1 GSPCFCVPVSSDVSP
16 STSIPP
22 LVEGQVRCFLRAT
35 MGRVVWAAGR
45 PPPVTLVRLRW
56 WGEAAGGTL
65 FRPRDGALAPHR
77 DVKDTARFPVRCGP
91 KQFTSYLTDMGLLVL
106 DVLTKPDHLPIARV
120 QIAGI
125 ARLSLSHSINGFFT
139 LVSPTSEKLGKL
151 QVTLALEPL
160 TETYD
165 GSSSVPTTDMSTEVP
180 ESVPGLRPPA
190 LSLCAPSS
198 AGRESVG
205 NSSSSTPRFL
215 SSFSFWLICFVHFT
229 KIIKKGKDHLY
240 FQGRGNVPFTRK
252 AAGRPDDQQNI
263 LPAPT
268 AAVVGPSTP
277 GPDASLDLLSVLLE
291 RGSKLS
297 NAMVISAL
305 RSDIGS
311 DMALKDTPFPL
322 PRDNA
327 GAALLSPPMP
337 SSGRLLQDILRSD
350 LQSSSQD
357 PGLTGSEC
365 MAHMHSS
372 AVDLLLGSVSGSVLP
387 VWDGESSPP
396 GLFSAC
402 SSLLLDS
409 DFSDPQYDQS
419 LLENLFYRAPSDSCL
434 SPTEDESHC
443 KHSSDKKNRSVHLHQ
458 QSWSL
463 ILGDERPV
471 ENSGQCAGPEDSFP
485 ELSVDRVAL
494 LGRIRLARVSIL
506 QLALPTNTTGT
517 PRMLS
522 KRGRPPLPLTTK
534 KCSYF
539 VEYFFPLPSSDKNEP
554 GSSVPADVTR
564 VVSSKVVEG
573 ALNFRQRSVFP
584 VHFDGPTI
592 KRWWDT
598 NLPFK
603 IYCRQSFQKK
613 PVPIGMAEFPLRC
626 VLQSDEL
633 TITTVLPVHTLED
646 SPSKQDTGP
655 LKVSFELV
663 EDKKGFSSKSR
674 LRKVAGGA
682 GASPRRTLSQE
693 ADVSAGPWDGEHTG
707 GFLSLREEE
716 YRTDSSRRATP
727 PNHTIQM
734 SRSRSASPRSG
745 APDPR
750 PTQEEQSD
758 VLLHVLLMVPDGKD
772 FVCSP
777 MQPNVYLNCKLFGSE
792 ECTRSMVSWGQ
803 TQPTFSLV
811 QVAPLT
817 LTSKLLERMRNNV
830 MVIEVWL
837 RTSRSDEDK
846 LLGLVKLPLHQFYMS
861 FRDPKVS
868 QLLLQAEYPVVAVDG
883 YVPVVDIFTGDARG
897 SLRVCLAMGHAQQVV
912 ALQRGRD
919 EEMGSGA
926 QPPRPTH
933 LLDQS
938 PAADRKVRP
947 AGVCKTAVAPTAGEV
962 VADVLMEHVFVVRV
976 EKVKGLTPLQST
988 VWGEADCYTQYSFP
1002 TQEVEAMEHINPH
1015 TVESTLDLKPY
1026 RTATTLCVPDPVFGH
1041 CETHVLLAS
1050 PGVPVQR
1057 LLLSSLASQG
1067 LANGG
1072 GIQFEVWCRYYYPN
1086 VREQL
1091 AARGTLPMAK
1101 LCAMVTL
1108 QGRSQATGTFQGQSP
1123 AEAQLFSL
1131 PLIPRTDRPSKI
1143 QPQPS
1148 AGLLEVSVQ
1157 YRSRPVRMSGVRSGV
1172 SPCVVYL
1179 LVGLHRAMG
1188 LQAAARWVTGPA
1200 PFTPRH
1206 APDTPQPSPVTNT
1219 SPNGKTE
1226 VLLYVT
1232 VLSLMT
1238 FWGGYFRVYVPQF
1251 RRLALILFPSV
1262 PSALGLPYFSEVGVN
1277 ALVSVQLSFLLAQES
1292 QSTRVVARTF
1302 CPEFE
1307 YHAEFCCPLLIQ
1319 REGGESVSLAEL
1331 LQEATAVF
1339 TVYHRDTRKGVP
1351 WRSRDGVLGLARVGL
1366 ADLLHKRTG
1375 EQGRDE
1381 GVHLGP
1387 LNSSQ
1392 QHFPSPGV
1400 SGWFA
1405 LSPPPGLGA
1414 GCSLTPV
1421 GGLELSINFAQ
1432 CADRERLLR
1441 SAQLLG
1447 WEVPKPGEEEEDE
1460 GDGDASSER
1469 HRLLVLSVSVP
1480 RAWVPVH
1487 CLLLPGHSEVQRSTY
1502 CYYRYK
1508 LYEQEACCSAL
1519 RRPALEQGRATLA
1532 FPVAHILE
1540 LRETQPLR
1548 WYLREERLEVQLW
1561 VSFGKQK
1568 RVRPHDSDRLVG
1580 SAFINLSALAAVKD
1594 KQTISGVYPLF
1605 KRSAADMGG
1614 AALRVHIAATTD
1626 SAPYTALPTS
1636 QEEVEH
1642 LSNSGEEEE
1651 DREPSSG
1658 MSRQSRTSSSVQ
1670 GRPDRRSAVVQASHD
1685 TELPDD
1691 KSFTATVSVE
1701 RAMHLSLRGCPLAE
1715 RGDVLPS
1722 CRVSYATADAPGVVT
1737 TAVVRDSGCPVW
1749 DHQQDCRSDPSLR
1762 SGLYRSH
1769 AWVAA
1774 NCSLFFVCCRLSK
1787 ELLVDPQQLLVFKVW
1802 HRGDV
1807 ERVIGFASVDLS
1819 PLLSGF
1825 QSVCGWYNITDFSG
1839 QCQGQLKV
1847 AVSPLVGVQQ
1857 LRPQRQAAC
1866 EISAP
1871 DASTLFSA
1879 LPLCYQTTGMYRSFP
1894 SHKISSSSEHLR
1906 LLSARSAVTDHRDEH
1921 VDSVHCFHPAVQ
1933 GAGSSSLAPSAGD
1946 TQHSTSALISALRKN
1961 LTELD
1966 DIQRY
1971 FSRKLS
1977 TPEFSGEAEQGRQPG
1992 QEKHGGPAYCPQT
2005 LEGDAQSVMKGVRE
2019 HQSEAASSNTVRDQT
2034 PPAGQTEVCLFSA
2047 EGHLTPVESESSKTE
2062 TCSQKDLETRLENI
2076 STLISPDPEE
2086 SSLSSIPEDLHEDQC
2101 STGGGDGENEEE
2113 QDEEFEEMLIEP
2125 RPLNEVTSVTDRTS
2139 PWTSVLSDPD
2149 LGSLESVE
2157 VVGQHGCGSSLPQ
2170 EKQRDTAMA
2179 MSPAPSQ
2186 PLTSELTDADLSD
2199 GFGSVAECACVSPGK
2214 GHSDEEEKV
2223 TVGLREEH
2231 SDEEETISVSLREEH
2246 SDEEEKVTVGLREE
2260 HSDEE
2265 EMLSVGL
2272 REEHSDEEE
2281 MLSVGLREEH
2291 SDEEEKVTVGLREEH
2306 SDEEEK
2312 VTVGLRED
2320 STQGIQQTLYHT
2332 QQDSTSGSEDESQLP
2347 PSTGPS
2353 TTACAVDRYETHTKL
2368 CDAVEIPN
2376 FFLPSHHLE
2385 ASMRAL
2391 RLAPVFPSVSSGPG
2405 TVKSE
2410 GTYRRAFH
2418 PKTRIPPSSANGE
2431 ETKRIAKI
2439 FATNFTEQS

>member
-1 GSPCFCVPVSSDVSP
+1 MKNKRAKSTKFGSNRKKVSSDVSP

-165 GSSSVPTTDMSTEVP
+165 GSSSMPTTDMSTEVP

-205 NSSSSTPRFL
+205 NSSSSTPR
-215 SSFSFWLICFVHFT
+215 
-229 KIIKKGKDHLY
+229 GKDHLY

-327 GAALLSPPMP
+327 GAAPLSPPMP

-443 KHSSDKKNRSVHLHQ
+443 KHSSDKKNR
-458 QSWSL
+458 
-463 ILGDERPV
+463 PV
-471 ENSGQCAGPEDSFP
+471 ENSGQCARPEDSFP

-554 GSSVPADVTR
+554 GSSVPAEVTR

-682 GASPRRTLSQE
+682 GASPRRMLSQE

-938 PAADRKVRP
+938 PAADRK
-947 AGVCKTAVAPTAGEV
+947 APTAGEV

-1148 AGLLEVSVQ
+1148 GLLEVSVQ

-1172 SPCVVYL
+1172 SPRVVYL

-1188 LQAAARWVTGPA
+1188 LQAAAR
-1200 PFTPRH
+1200 
-1206 APDTPQPSPVTNT
+1206 
-1219 SPNGKTE
+1219 
-1226 VLLYVT
+1226 
-1232 VLSLMT
+1232 
-1238 FWGGYFRVYVPQF
+1238 
-1251 RRLALILFPSV
+1251 
-1262 PSALGLPYFSEVGVN
+1262 ALGLPYFSEVGVN
-1277 ALVSVQLSFLLAQES
+1277 ALVSVQLSFLPAQES

-1339 TVYHRDTRKGVP
+1339 TVYHRDTHKGVP

-1375 EQGRDE
+1375 
-1381 GVHLGP
+1381 
-1387 LNSSQ
+1387 
-1392 QHFPSPGV
+1392 V

-1405 LSPPPGLGA
+1405 LSLPPGLGA

-1460 GDGDASSER
+1460 EDGDASSER

-1487 CLLLPGHSEVQRSTY
+1487 CLLLPGHSELQRSTY

-1658 MSRQSRTSSSVQ
+1658 MSRQSHTSSSVQ

-1722 CRVSYATADAPGVVT
+1722 CCVSYATADAPGVVT

-1749 DHQQDCRSDPSLR
+1749 DHQQD
-1762 SGLYRSH
+1762 
-1769 AWVAA
+1769 
-1774 NCSLFFVCCRLSK
+1774 CRLSK

-1921 VDSVHCFHPAVQ
+1921 MDSVHCFHPAVQ

-2101 STGGGDGENEEE
+2101 STGGDDGENEEE

-2157 VVGQHGCGSSLPQ
+2157 AVGQHGCGSSLPQ

-2231 SDEEETISVSLREEH
+2231 SDEEEKVTVGLCEEHSDEEETLSVGLREEHSDEEETLSVGLREEHSDEEETLSVGLREEH

-2265 EMLSVGL
+2265 EKVTVGL
-2272 REEHSDEEE
+2272 CEEHSDEEE
-2281 MLSVGLREEH
+2281 TLS
-2291 SDEEEKVTVGLREEH
+2291 VGLREEH

-2418 PKTRIPPSSANGE
+2418 PKTRIPPLSANGE